1 MIENNLT
8 IKKGEFIEKAS
19 ALIYSLSD
27 SLVECDFLISTNTNA
42 IITEMKEMREN
53 SNLLS
58 VAICDFLCDL
68 YEDENKS
75 KNIELDL

>member
-1 MIENNLT
+1 MIENNFT
-8 IKKGEFIEKAS
+8 IKKGEFIEKLLVLIAS
-19 ALIYSLSD
+19 IDSSLYEVSIDD
-27 SLVECDFLISTNTNA
+27 SINVM
-42 IITEMKEMREN
+42 ITEMKEMREN

-75 KNIELDL
+75 KNT